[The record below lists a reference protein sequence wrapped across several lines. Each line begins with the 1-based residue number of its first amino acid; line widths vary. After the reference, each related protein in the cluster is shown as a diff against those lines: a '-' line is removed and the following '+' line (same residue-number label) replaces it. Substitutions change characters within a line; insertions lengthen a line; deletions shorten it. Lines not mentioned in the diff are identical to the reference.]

1 MIEQFRYIVIEGPI
15 GVGKTSLA
23 NKLADE
29 FETELLLEKPEEN
42 PFLASFYQNP
52 KQYALSAQL
61 HFLLQRAQ
69 QVQDFRQ
76 TDMFRDS
83 CIADFMVDKDRLFAQ
98 MTLDKDELAL
108 YEQIYTHLTLD
119 APRPDLVIY
128 LQAPLE
134 TLRQRITQ
142 RGIGYEQ
149 QIRDDYLLRLVR
161 LQTIDERRPVLFG
174 AIGIRLE
181 AFTREVRDLV
191 AEGQE
196 PLGGILQD
204 FKVPHYSD
212 PRSYFAVD
220 ADDIISDALREPP
233 GVELYGRC
241 NELSDE
247 DGIVFAD
254 IVEILPANG
263 GTSVVFES

>member
-1 MIEQFRYIVIEGPI
+1 MIEHFRYIVIEGPI

-52 KQYALSAQL
+52 KQYALSVQL

-76 TDMFRDS
+76 ADMFRGPY
-83 CIADFMVDKDRLFAQ
+83 IADFMVDKDRLFAQ

-134 TLRQRITQ
+134 ILRQRITQ
-142 RGIGYEQ
+142 RGISYEQ
-149 QIRDDYLLRLVR
+149 QIRDDYLLRLSESYTRFFYDYDDSALLTVNT
-161 LQTIDERRPVLFG
+161 QSIDLINNAEDYQ
-174 AIGIRLE
+174 AILE
-181 AFTREVRDLV
+181 KISNIHSGR
-191 AEGQE
+191 
-196 PLGGILQD
+196 
-204 FKVPHYSD
+204 HYFNQS
-212 PRSYFAVD
+212 SFA
-220 ADDIISDALREPP
+220 L
-233 GVELYGRC
+233 
-241 NELSDE
+241 
-247 DGIVFAD
+247 
-254 IVEILPANG
+254 
-263 GTSVVFES
+263 